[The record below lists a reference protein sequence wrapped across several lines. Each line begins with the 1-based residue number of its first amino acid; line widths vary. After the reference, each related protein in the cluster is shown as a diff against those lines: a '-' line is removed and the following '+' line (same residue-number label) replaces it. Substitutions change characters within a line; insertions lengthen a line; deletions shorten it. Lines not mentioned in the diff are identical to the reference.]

1 MRSQNWA
8 PCTKSKFSAVSS
20 QGSELD
26 PCLAWV
32 QRERKAATNEA
43 KFGAHF
49 TQIVRFSAL
58 VSGQSP
64 NTAATPCKPT
74 AVV

>member
-1 MRSQNWA
+1 MRSQKLGS
-8 PCTKSKFSAVSS
+8 CTKSKFSAVSS

-32 QRERKAATNEA
+32 QREQKAATNEA

-49 TQIVRFSAL
+49 TQIVRFSA
-58 VSGQSP
+58 SG
-64 NTAATPCKPT
+64 
-74 AVV
+74 